1 MSNLFRAG
9 MQRLRKNRMFWLCMF
24 AVAVYVLFACFC
36 DYKEMQQYDVVYL
49 FDDVIFLY
57 VVPLGI
63 LIAMVLGLFVGTEYS
78 EGTIRNKIISGKS
91 RVQIYLSGLFVS
103 AFAAVGLYA
112 TGLLVSCAA
121 GIPIFGFTK
130 ASAGRVFC
138 MVAVGGLASIAY
150 ASFFYAIAMVCQSR
164 AHTVMIDEL
173 LSFILLF
180 AAIYVLQKLSA
191 PQMIEQGYIGSDGQF
206 VMENVTN
213 PGYLTGMSR
222 EVYAFVLDL
231 LPSGQTI
238 QLMEGLLGGANTV
251 RMAVLAVADILVS
264 SAAGMLL
271 FGRRDIK

>member
-9 MQRLRKNRMFWLCMF
+9 VWRLKKNRMFWICMF
-24 AVAVYVLFACFC
+24 AVAAYVLFACFG
-36 DYKEMQQYDVVYL
+36 DYREMQRYDVVYL
-49 FDDVIFLY
+49 FDDVMFVY
-57 VVPLGI
+57 VPPLGI
-63 LIAMVLGLFVGTEYS
+63 LIAMVLGLFAGTEYS

-91 RVQIYLSGLFVS
+91 REQIYLSGLFVS

-112 TGLLVSCAA
+112 AGLLVSCAA
-121 GIPIFGFTK
+121 GIPIFGFAK

-138 MVAVGGLASIAY
+138 MVAVGSLASIAY
-150 ASFFYAIAMVCQSR
+150 ASIFYAIAMVCQSR

-173 LSFILLF
+173 LSFLLLF

-191 PQMIEQGYIGSDGQF
+191 PQMYDQAVLGADGQIT
-206 VMENVTN
+206 MEKVTN
-213 PGYLTGMSR
+213 PGYLTGISR
-222 EVYAFVLDL
+222 EIYAFVLDL
-231 LPSGQTI
+231 LPSGQTL

-264 SAAGMLL
+264 SAAGMFL